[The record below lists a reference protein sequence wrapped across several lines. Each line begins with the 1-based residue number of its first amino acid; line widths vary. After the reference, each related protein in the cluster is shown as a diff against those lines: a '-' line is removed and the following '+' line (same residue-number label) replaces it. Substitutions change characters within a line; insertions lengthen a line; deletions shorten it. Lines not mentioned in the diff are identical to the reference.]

1 MPRTSPKNVQQASVT
16 EKMTLTFTR
25 QLKEAV
31 VKKAREMFGER
42 KGAIS
47 TYVEMVLRN
56 ELGLD
61 QPQVKET

>member
-1 MPRTSPKNVQQASVT
+1 VQQPSST
-16 EKMTLTFTR
+16 EKITLTFTT

-42 KGAIS
+42 KGGIS
-47 TYVEMVLRN
+47 TYVEMVLRTN
-56 ELGLD
+56 LGLD